1 MLVANGSARVMHHRS
16 AGRRSGSTQLESPA
30 LDPLM
35 YLDRLPGGS
44 VQQPG
49 VGTLCRLYTA
59 EIAAVSNSS
68 SEPPKPP
75 LLGPASTVKHAL
87 RSTSEQ
93 PTQPM
98 LPPAH
103 AAPRGWHPSDVEA
116 HWVAMSIAGSPAH

>member
-1 MLVANGSARVMHHRS
+1 MAAGSAMQRRS

-30 LDPLM
+30 VDPLV

-93 PTQPM
+93 PSPCSRPHTQ
-98 LPPAH
+98 LH
-103 AAPRGWHPSDVEA
+103 AAGTHLMWKHTGWR
-116 HWVAMSIAGSPAH
+116 